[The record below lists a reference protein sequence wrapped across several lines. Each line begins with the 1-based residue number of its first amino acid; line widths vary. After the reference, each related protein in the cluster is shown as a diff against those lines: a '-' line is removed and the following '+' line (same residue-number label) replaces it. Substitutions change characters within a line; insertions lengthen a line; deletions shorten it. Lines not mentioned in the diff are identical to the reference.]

1 MKQIHAARHAA
12 DAHAVKGFLESQG
25 IEAVVRGEFLTGGL
39 GELPAD
45 SCSVWITDDAQFEQ
59 ANELLIDFLKG
70 TNARRFS
77 GENWQCPTCSEPL
90 EGQFTTCWNCGTSRP
105 GVA

>member
-1 MKQIHAARHAA
+1 MKQIYAARHAA

-25 IEAVVRGEFLTGGL
+25 IRSVVRGEFLAGGL

-45 SCSVWITDDAQFEQ
+45 VCSVWITDGAQFEQ

-70 TNARRFS
+70 THARKFS
-77 GENWQCPTCSEPL
+77 GEHWQCPACSEAL
-90 EGQFTTCWNCGTSRP
+90 EGQFTTCWNCGTARP
-105 GVA
+105 DAA

>member
-12 DAHAVKGFLESQG
+12 EAHIVRGFLESQG
-25 IEAVVRGEFLTGGL
+25 IRALVRGEFLTGGL

-45 SCSVWITDDAQFEQ
+45 VCSVWITDDAQFEQ

-70 TNARRFS
+70 AHARKFS
-77 GENWQCPTCSEPL
+77 GERWQCPRCAEML
-90 EGQFTTCWNCGTSRP
+90 EGQFTACWNCGAARP
-105 GVA
+105 SAG